1 MDKRGLSSIRTCE
14 GLGLPTGNAAPG
26 GATSDVRGFVQ
37 LLGKQ
42 MEKPSSGHSYFKL
55 CILHLLP
62 RAQTCSQSC
71 CLPKITQDFGRGFAH
86 PCLAWPRL
94 SQLLS
99 CAGVPAGE
107 GWMSPGGNRA
117 VQVWPAWPK
126 CHHAKRETVPSFSP
140 LLGILHALLW
150 LLQETSPARRRSQC
164 GTKKCH

>member
-1 MDKRGLSSIRTCE
+1 MKVWVCRACPLE
-14 GLGLPTGNAAPG
+14 VQLPW
-26 GATSDVRGFVQ
+26 DVRAFVQ

-71 CLPKITQDFGRGFAH
+71 CLPKITQDFGRGFAQ

-107 GWMSPGGNRA
+107 GWMSPGGNGS
-117 VQVWPAWPK
+117 VQLWPTWPK
-126 CHHAKRETVPSFSP
+126 CHHAKGRCSLFHPSAGNFTSFALAAPRDFACTERVSVWHLKMSLGGHTCSLSP
-140 LLGILHALLW
+140 G
-150 LLQETSPARRRSQC
+150 
-164 GTKKCH
+164 